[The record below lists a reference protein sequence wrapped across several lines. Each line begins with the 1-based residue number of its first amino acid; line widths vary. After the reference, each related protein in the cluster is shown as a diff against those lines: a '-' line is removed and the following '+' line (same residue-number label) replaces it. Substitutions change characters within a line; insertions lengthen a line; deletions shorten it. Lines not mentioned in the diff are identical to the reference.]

1 MANSHKNL
9 PEHIA
14 IIMDGNGRWAKRR
27 MLPRSAGHAMGA
39 KTFEKIARYGNKIGL
54 KYMTVYAFSTENW
67 SRPAEE
73 IEKLMKLLEDYLR
86 DAGKFKHENIK
97 VKFIGDIDET
107 LLGKKVVE
115 LIRKNERESE
125 KATGMQL
132 NIALNYGGRS
142 EILSAVKAIVKSGKS
157 AESLTEDDISQNIYT
172 AKMPDP
178 DLIIRPSGE
187 LRLSNFLLWQC
198 AYSEFYFDNVLW
210 PNFKPKH
217 LDKAIVAY
225 QKRNIRK
232 GGI

>member
-67 SRPAEE
+67 SRLAEE